1 MDVKGLKD
9 QFLEYLEIEKNRSP
23 KTIEN
28 YDHYISRIIE
38 FLHAKSPSDLSED
51 GVRKFRIHLNRAVD
65 SAGRPLKKITQNYHI
80 IALRSFLKYLA
91 KRDIKALAPEKLEL
105 AKQEDREVTFLDSGE
120 LEHFLDAP
128 KGDSIADLRDQAIL
142 QTLFSTG
149 LRVSELVALNTSEID
164 LNRGEFSVRGKG
176 SKLRIVFLSDGAIA
190 AIEKYLKKRKDADP
204 ALFVRVPKD
213 EKFEKYDELRL
224 TTRSVQ
230 RIVKKYAIRAGIVG
244 KKVSP
249 HSLRHSYATD
259 LLRNGADIRSVQAML
274 GHSSVTTTQIYT
286 HVTDKQLREVHK
298 KFHDTAKS
306 EK

>member
-1 MDVKGLKD
+1 MDITKLKE
-9 QFLEYLEIEKNRSP
+9 QFLEYLEIEKNRST
-23 KTIEN
+23 KTVEN
-28 YDHYISRIIE
+28 YDHYISRILK
-38 FLHAKSPSDLSED
+38 FLDAKTPDDITEE
-51 GVRKFRIHLNRAVD
+51 GIRKFRIHLNRFTDAHGE
-65 SAGRPLKKITQNYHI
+65 ALKKITQNYHI

-105 AKQEDREVTFLDSGE
+105 AKQEDREVTFLEEGE
-120 LEHFLDAP
+120 LEKFLASAR
-128 KGDSIADLRDQAIL
+128 GEGLADLRDRAIL
-142 QTLFSTG
+142 ETLFSTG
-149 LRVSELVALNTSEID
+149 LRVSELVSLNTGEID

-176 SKLRIVFLSDGAIA
+176 SKVRVVFLSDDAIT
-190 AIEKYLKKRKDADP
+190 AIEAYTKKRKDADP

-230 RIVKKYAIRAGIVG
+230 RIIKKYAIKAGIVG

-274 GHSSVTTTQIYT
+274 GHASVTTTQIYT
-286 HVTDKQLREVHK
+286 HVTDKQLREVHSRFHGKSVK
-298 KFHDTAKS
+298 K
-306 EK
+306 